1 MSSNSAGITDT
12 ADRELIV
19 EKLLDAP
26 IELVW
31 EAWTNPELIKNWWG
45 PEGFKNTIHKME
57 LKPDGEWQLVMHGP
71 DGKDYKNRS
80 VFKEIIKHKRIVF
93 DHVSGPKY
101 MATITF
107 TPQGNK
113 THLQW
118 QMVFQTAE
126 QFEQVV
132 KVFKADVGLRQNVI
146 KLAQYLATL
155 SSNK

>member
-1 MSSNSAGITDT
+1 MSITDST
-12 ADRELIV
+12 DRELIV

-26 IELVW
+26 IDLVW
-31 EAWTNPELIKNWWG
+31 DAWTNPDHIKNWWG

-57 LKPDGEWQLVMHGP
+57 PKPGGEWQLVMHGP

-101 MATITF
+101 AATISF

-113 THLQW
+113 TQLHW
-118 QMVFQTAE
+118 KMVFETAE

-132 KVFKADVGLRQNVI
+132 KVFRADEGLRQNVI